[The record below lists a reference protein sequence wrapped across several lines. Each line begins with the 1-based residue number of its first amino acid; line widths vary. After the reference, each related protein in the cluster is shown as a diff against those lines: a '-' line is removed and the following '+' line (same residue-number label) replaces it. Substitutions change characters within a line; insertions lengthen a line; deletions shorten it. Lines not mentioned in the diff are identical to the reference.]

1 MKYYA
6 VTEDPRELYHYGVK
20 GMKWGQHIFGDKPK
34 SPGYH
39 KAVKKLKSL
48 STKAA
53 KATAKSVST
62 VGQTVKKSAQQML
75 YNARA
80 AQQSRFDKAIERSQK
95 RYDKIDQKIENYY
108 ANKPVRDAKKQA
120 AVNSVKQGVSAVAS
134 FIRKTPGQIA
144 YTARKHEENR
154 YQKAVQ
160 KAQDRNKLSDALR
173 GLDKEEK
180 LIKQVNRD
188 RKMEELRE
196 KHADIM
202 ADNDLKTM
210 QKAVKVEK
218 NMPKYYQEARTGQL
232 KYGKLSDEQIGRL
245 QNRLALEANTRRLG
259 STEEPS
265 WREQKKQARRQG
277 YLQGITKGVS
287 AGMEEVARA
296 GVQYGIR
303 NLVNRK
309 KMDAASELKAEREKN
324 ANRIKNT
331 KTRKEVREDVKNEA
345 YENSV
350 REGDNVFA
358 RMDARFNTTAGR
370 ARLVNAQNER
380 KFLKEEAHK
389 NVSEENKFLREEN
402 QNARRD
408 ERQTLQRLSEQ
419 QSKADKIGESI
430 HKYGIAAIPVF
441 NKDGKQT
448 GTKLLDEHDTEG
460 ASYLKLYK
468 ARHKEEATAY
478 EKEQKQ
484 ARDKAER
491 QAQAEK
497 DARERADRL
506 REAERKAAE
515 DRAKKD
521 AEEQQKLAN
530 ERAEKQRQRDAK
542 SQWAAEKD
550 AEREAENR
558 MHRENLDRRKAIYR
572 EKQADEAAAAYRAR
586 QEAKAVGERY
596 TSYASNP
603 PYAKTV
609 KRRNVPMH
617 TIDDPSKLFNMEN
630 HAPYSV
636 HPHSSTKRGKGKKR
650 G

>member
-20 GMKWGQHIFGDKPK
+20 GMKWGQHIFGDKLK

-48 STKAA
+48 SAKAS
-53 KATAKSVST
+53 KATAKSMST

-80 AQQSRFDKAIERSQK
+80 AQQKRFNKAIERSQK

-108 ANKPVRDAKKQA
+108 ANKPVKDAKRQA
-120 AVNSVKQGVSAVAS
+120 AVNSVKQGASAVAS
-134 FIRKTPGQIA
+134 FVRKAPGQIA

-154 YQKAVQ
+154 YQKAVK

-210 QKAVKVEK
+210 QKAVRVEK
-218 NMPKYYQEARTGQL
+218 NMPRYYQEARTGQL
-232 KYGKLSDEQIGRL
+232 RYGKLSDEQIGRL

-303 NLVNRK
+303 NLANRK

-324 ANRIKNT
+324 ANRIKNK
-331 KTRKEVREDVKNEA
+331 KTRSEMREDVKQEA
-345 YENSV
+345 YEAQVKSGVGALHRANLT
-350 REGDNVFA
+350 A
-358 RMDARFNTTAGR
+358 TKAGR
-370 ARLVNAQNER
+370 NITAVNDMTRAKQDKIAEDREER
-380 KFLKEEAHK
+380 KFLMEERHNTTRNERQNRENEEREDRALERAAKMAYEYGYLGAPVQSNKGNNQQGKK
-389 NVSEENKFLREEN
+389 NGSQNKFTDADIPKLADYYRQRYVNKKTNQDIKREHDERAKELEKEVQREIARQKIRNEALEDQKRRQQRNEELSKLGEQIIAEN
-402 QNARRD
+402 ERKNLERKIQKTLNKSISNTVISDRPIVSITQHNKDRD
-408 ERQTLQRLSEQ
+408 ERYPRGTVGY
-419 QSKADKIGESI
+419 ADDIGLF
-430 HKYGIAAIPVF
+430 IP
-441 NKDGKQT
+441 
-448 GTKLLDEHDTEG
+448 
-460 ASYLKLYK
+460 
-468 ARHKEEATAY
+468 
-478 EKEQKQ
+478 
-484 ARDKAER
+484 
-491 QAQAEK
+491 
-497 DARERADRL
+497 
-506 REAERKAAE
+506 
-515 DRAKKD
+515 
-521 AEEQQKLAN
+521 
-530 ERAEKQRQRDAK
+530 
-542 SQWAAEKD
+542 
-550 AEREAENR
+550 
-558 MHRENLDRRKAIYR
+558 
-572 EKQADEAAAAYRAR
+572 
-586 QEAKAVGERY
+586 
-596 TSYASNP
+596 
-603 PYAKTV
+603 
-609 KRRNVPMH
+609 KRRRRRS
-617 TIDDPSKLFNMEN
+617 D
-630 HAPYSV
+630 
-636 HPHSSTKRGKGKKR
+636 R
-650 G
+650 

>member
-48 STKAA
+48 SAKAS
-53 KATAKSVST
+53 KATAKSIST

-80 AQQSRFDKAIERSQK
+80 AQQKRFNKAIERSQK

-108 ANKPVRDAKKQA
+108 ANKPVKDAKKQA
-120 AVNSVKQGVSAVAS
+120 AVNSVKQGASAVAS
-134 FIRKTPGQIA
+134 FVRKAPGQIA
-144 YTARKHEENR
+144 YAARKHEENR

-210 QKAVKVEK
+210 QKAVRVEK

-303 NLVNRK
+303 NLANRK
-309 KMDAASELKAEREKN
+309 KMDTASELKAEREKN
-324 ANRIKNT
+324 ANRIKN
-331 KTRKEVREDVKNEA
+331 RKSHSEMRQDVKDEA
-345 YENSV
+345 YKSQVEAGVHAVQRGSISTRGAARQLQYAKNLQAA
-350 REGDNVFA
+350 REE
-358 RMDARFNTTAGR
+358 
-370 ARLVNAQNER
+370 RLVNNAEVRALDRAARFAQKYGYLPASASNGGGGKGNKGNNKPQYHQNDIANLKKYADQKFGELNNKSKNDEKPFDLNAALAEAQQKHEQQQAAAKRKQEEFGRISDAVDAEIER
-380 KFLKEEAHK
+380 RSHQQELLKEGKRIKGLVNKANSAHSRTEKYKRLKQEQIEMKNNPNTTREQIEA
-389 NVSEENKFLREEN
+389 NKKEV
-402 QNARRD
+402 NAILAEIAK
-408 ERQTLQRLSEQ
+408 ERIRKKKAGLS
-419 QSKADKIGESI
+419 
-430 HKYGIAAIPVF
+430 
-441 NKDGKQT
+441 
-448 GTKLLDEHDTEG
+448 
-460 ASYLKLYK
+460 
-468 ARHKEEATAY
+468 
-478 EKEQKQ
+478 
-484 ARDKAER
+484 
-491 QAQAEK
+491 
-497 DARERADRL
+497 
-506 REAERKAAE
+506 
-515 DRAKKD
+515 
-521 AEEQQKLAN
+521 
-530 ERAEKQRQRDAK
+530 
-542 SQWAAEKD
+542 
-550 AEREAENR
+550 
-558 MHRENLDRRKAIYR
+558 
-572 EKQADEAAAAYRAR
+572 
-586 QEAKAVGERY
+586 
-596 TSYASNP
+596 
-603 PYAKTV
+603 
-609 KRRNVPMH
+609 
-617 TIDDPSKLFNMEN
+617 
-630 HAPYSV
+630 
-636 HPHSSTKRGKGKKR
+636 
-650 G
+650 

>member
-48 STKAA
+48 SAKAS

-80 AQQSRFDKAIERSQK
+80 AQQKRFNKAVERSQK

-108 ANKPVRDAKKQA
+108 ANKPVKDAKKQA

-134 FIRKTPGQIA
+134 FVRKAPGQIA
-144 YTARKHEENR
+144 YAVRKNEENR
-154 YQKAVQ
+154 YQKAVK

-210 QKAVKVEK
+210 QKAVRVEK

-232 KYGKLSDEQIGRL
+232 KYGKLSNEQISRL

-303 NLVNRK
+303 NLANRK

-324 ANRIKNT
+324 ANRIKNK
-331 KTRKEVREDVKNEA
+331 KTYKDIKDEVKQESKEIR
-345 YENSV
+345 V
-350 REGDNVFA
+350 REGQGVIS
-358 RMDARFNTTAGR
+358 RHLPGSNTAKASALRIKEDKQNKLEAKKQQERLEASEKR
-370 ARLVNAQNER
+370 AE
-380 KFLKEEAHK
+380 
-389 NVSEENKFLREEN
+389 
-402 QNARRD
+402 
-408 ERQTLQRLSEQ
+408 
-419 QSKADKIGESI
+419 
-430 HKYGIAAIPVF
+430 
-441 NKDGKQT
+441 
-448 GTKLLDEHDTEG
+448 
-460 ASYLKLYK
+460 
-468 ARHKEEATAY
+468 
-478 EKEQKQ
+478 
-484 ARDKAER
+484 
-491 QAQAEK
+491 
-497 DARERADRL
+497 
-506 REAERKAAE
+506 ERKANF
-515 DRAKKD
+515 
-521 AEEQQKLAN
+521 EQEWNAY
-530 ERAEKQRQRDAK
+530 
-542 SQWAAEKD
+542 
-550 AEREAENR
+550 
-558 MHRENLDRRKAIYR
+558 LDNH
-572 EKQADEAAAAYRAR
+572 
-586 QEAKAVGERY
+586 G
-596 TSYASNP
+596 
-603 PYAKTV
+603 
-609 KRRNVPMH
+609 
-617 TIDDPSKLFNMEN
+617 IDDTTARTQFFGQSIKKLNKTDPDAQRKQILNAAKNKAMNM
-630 HAPYSV
+630 YSV
-636 HPHSSTKRGKGKKR
+636 TKKGQQYAGLTYQDILELRRLGLLGGGGK
-650 G
+650 